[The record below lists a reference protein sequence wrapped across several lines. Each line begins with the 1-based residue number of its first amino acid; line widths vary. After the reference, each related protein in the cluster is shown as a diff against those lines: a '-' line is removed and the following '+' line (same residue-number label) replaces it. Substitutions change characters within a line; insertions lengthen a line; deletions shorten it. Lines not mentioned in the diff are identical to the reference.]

1 MFTSI
6 HRQAKT
12 KQTNKTLL
20 HLYNHIKYWIFI
32 SSTLIFNHYK
42 NQKQFSDWTTTLF
55 LIAMRDYLKQTNEH
69 IIILKSALKSASL
82 WQPELLEEHKTLMN
96 N

>member
-1 MFTSI
+1 
-6 HRQAKT
+6 
-12 KQTNKTLL
+12 
-20 HLYNHIKYWIFI
+20 
-32 SSTLIFNHYK
+32 
-42 NQKQFSDWTTTLF
+42 
-55 LIAMRDYLKQTNEH
+55 MRDYLKQTNEH